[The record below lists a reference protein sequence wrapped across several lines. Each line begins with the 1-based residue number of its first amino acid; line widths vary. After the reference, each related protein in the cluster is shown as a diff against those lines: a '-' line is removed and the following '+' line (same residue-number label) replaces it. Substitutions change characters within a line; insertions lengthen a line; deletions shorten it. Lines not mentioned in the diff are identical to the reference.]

1 MESFAIFGL
10 VALAFSLSLMGLPSK
25 VKKLERQMKKINRN
39 EKGESDMSKMFEELK
54 GKECKITFDSGIQ
67 SLNYKVEDLDDEW
80 VKLISTDKKGVQKT
94 EIVRIED
101 ISKVEIL

>member
-1 MESFAIFGL
+1 MEVFGIFGII
-10 VALAFSLSLMGLPSK
+10 ALGFSLTLMGLPSK
-25 VKKLERQMKKINRN
+25 VKKLERQMKKINKN

-67 SLNYKVEDLDDEW
+67 SLKYKVEDLDDEW
-80 VKLISTDKKGVQKT
+80 IKLSSTDKKGVQKI

-101 ISKVEIL
+101 ISKVEI